1 VAISCLPHI
10 QRTKKVSKADTQ
22 QQPVLALTPQK
33 SKWKFNA
40 GVIEAYQQHCT
51 LAQLKMEVYL
61 DKVGQSIRKVAL
73 LICRGTIGVF
83 S

>member
-1 VAISCLPHI
+1 VTIIFNADFYQCKLVARQDAVAISCLPHI

-51 LAQLKMEVYL
+51 LAQLKVEVY
-61 DKVGQSIRKVAL
+61 I
-73 LICRGTIGVF
+73 
-83 S
+83 